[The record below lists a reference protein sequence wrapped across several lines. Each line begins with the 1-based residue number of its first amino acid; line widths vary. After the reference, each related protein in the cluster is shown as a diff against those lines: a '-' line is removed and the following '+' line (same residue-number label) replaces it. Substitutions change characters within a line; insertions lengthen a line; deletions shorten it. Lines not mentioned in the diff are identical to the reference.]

1 MRLDLETVRS
11 CANTDDAE
19 RLTALLA
26 EGADPLSTTDP
37 FVTPLSLCAAAGASR
52 CVEVLIAAGAALDA
66 GDPPPVLAA
75 ALGGH
80 QSVLERL
87 VEASAQL
94 EAIPYSEDEPGP
106 LSAAA
111 AAGNALA
118 VRLLVQAGAIAPGAE
133 QTLEDAFEFAMQQP
147 AAKRVAVVK
156 ELFEG
161 LFASGE
167 VTVAGSGAQR
177 ALRLLVNQ
185 GKKGDEQLAA
195 LAARAKQRLDTEKA
209 ELREA
214 EDAVRDARVG
224 DLFELVS
231 TAQPSSRRPRL
242 LGVAAAVAAL
252 GVAALTRTLLRC
264 RPLLDLRDSRGRTAL
279 LHAAAAGADVVVQEL
294 RLAGASLAI
303 VDAEGRTA
311 RDLAEELAKIDY
323 PLIDSMRRELR
334 AVPPPSERG
343 RAEGLPLA
351 EAPVVAREAYELVM
365 QRRLPELFP
374 LLASLRGEEK
384 RMAAGAAI
392 LADCANG
399 CFTLV
404 ECLLDLGADVRAR
417 NESGEDVL
425 MATLWN
431 HMTPLSLVQRIVGL
445 GPDLTKADCD
455 GRTVLS
461 LLRQPATHPNHA
473 YVLSVLHERGLVP
486 AEGTQ

>member
-1 MRLDLETVRS
+1 MRIDLEGLRS
-11 CANTDDAE
+11 WAKADDAE
-19 RLTALLA
+19 RLAVLLA
-26 EGADPLSTTDP
+26 EGADLLSTTEP
-37 FVTPLSLCAAAGASR
+37 FLTPLSLCAAAGASR

-87 VEASAQL
+87 VEAGAQL

-214 EDAVRDARVG
+214 QEAVGNARVN
-224 DLFELVS
+224 DLFELLSGVEAS
-231 TAQPSSRRPRL
+231 ARPKL
-242 LGVAAAVAAL
+242 LGVAASIAAEAPHLFCETLLKHGPVLDLRGNRGRTPLLHAVAAGMAIL
-252 GVAALTRTLLRC
+252 
-264 RPLLDLRDSRGRTAL
+264 
-279 LHAAAAGADVVVQEL
+279 VQEL

-311 RDLAEELAKIDY
+311 RDLAEELVKIDY
-323 PLIDSMRRELR
+323 PFMDSMRLKLR

-351 EAPVVAREAYELVM
+351 EAPAVAREAYELVM
-365 QRRLPELFP
+365 QRRLPELFQWLP
-374 LLASLRGEEK
+374 TLRGEEK

-392 LADCANG
+392 LADCTNG

-417 NESGEDVL
+417 NAMGEDVL
-425 MATLWN
+425 MCALQNW
-431 HMTPLSLVQRIVGL
+431 MTPLALVKRIVGL
-445 GPDLTKADCD
+445 GPDLGKANSQ
-455 GRTVLS
+455 GRTVADMIPS
-461 LLRQPATHPNHA
+461 PATHPNHV
-473 YVLSVLHERGLVP
+473 YVLSVLRERGLVP
-486 AEGTQ
+486 PEGAQ